1 MGIKQSSQNIRG
13 CCRKLSGTSHGRFAY
28 PLYSKDIETGEW
40 LLNDIWQGGNFGQ
53 HNQNRKQRPKGYWSG
68 NGTLSPAPLNDAV
81 NSEPWHRPKHVGILS
96 CSPFIL
102 LRYNGIK
109 CGTEIK

>member
-68 NGTLSPAPLNDAV
+68 KWYTFTRATQRCREFGALAPAEARWYPLMLAV
-81 NSEPWHRPKHVGILS
+81 HSAQVQWNKMWNR
-96 CSPFIL
+96 
-102 LRYNGIK
+102 N
-109 CGTEIK
+109 

>member
-1 MGIKQSSQNIRG
+1 MIYGKEVILGNIT
-13 CCRKLSGTSHGRFAY
+13 KIASNAL
-28 PLYSKDIETGEW
+28 KDTGVE
-40 LLNDIWQGGNFGQ
+40 
-53 HNQNRKQRPKGYWSG
+53 

>member
-1 MGIKQSSQNIRG
+1 MEDLPIPYTQ
-13 CCRKLSGTSHGRFAY
+13 
-28 PLYSKDIETGEW
+28 KDIETGEW